1 MRSNQVNCFFNCA
14 SFVEGSIN
22 VVDGNG
28 SGEFTSSDVV
38 EFNELFVD
46 EETRCSAIEQRINV
60 DGVMGVESFKTD
72 IHENR
77 VSFVRGEGLASV
89 LEVRVFGKNGGEFR
103 FFGRERSSERTL
115 IFVVYLFTL
124 QG

>member
-1 MRSNQVNCFFNCA
+1 MRSNQVNCFFDCA
-14 SFVEGSIN
+14 SCVEGSIN

-28 SGEFTSSDVV
+28 SGEFSSSNVV

-46 EETRCSAIEQRINV
+46 EGTRCSAIEQRIDV
-60 DGVMGVESFKTD
+60 DRVMSIKSFKTD

-77 VSFVRGEGLASV
+77 VSFVRGKGLASI
-89 LEVRVFGKNGGEFR
+89 LEIRVFGKNGGEFR